1 MGIKKELGKQIKRMR
16 TAIGYTQEEL
26 SEMVDISQRALS
38 SIELGYNFATAETID
53 KLLKALDVTNEELF
67 ATNYL
72 KETPVLLKMINRNIA
87 EIGDNPEKLEIIY
100 NLTKSLNRK

>member
-1 MGIKKELGKQIKRMR
+1 MGIKNELGKQIKNMR
-16 TAIGYTQEEL
+16 IARGYTQEEL

-38 SIELGYNFATAETID
+38 SIELGNNFATAETID
-53 KLLKALDVTNEELF
+53 KLLNAFNITSEELF
-67 ATNYL
+67 ATNHL
-72 KETPVLLKMINRNIA
+72 KETPVLLKMIERNIS

>member
-1 MGIKKELGKQIKRMR
+1 MSIKKELGKQIKRLR
-16 TAIGYTQEEL
+16 IAYGYTQEEL
-26 SEMVDISQRALS
+26 SEKIDISQRALS
-38 SIELGYNFATAETID
+38 SIELGNNFATAETID
-53 KLLKALDVTNEELF
+53 KILSAFDITSEELF
-67 ATNYL
+67 ATNHF

>member
-1 MGIKKELGKQIKRMR
+1 MGIKNELGKQIKRLR
-16 TAIGYTQEEL
+16 IAHGYTQEEL

-38 SIELGYNFATAETID
+38 SIELGNNFATAETID
-53 KLLKALDVTNEELF
+53 KLLNAFNITSEELF
-67 ATNYL
+67 TTNHF
-72 KETPVLLKMINRNIA
+72 KETAVLLRMINQNIT